1 MAKESVPAVSDEGFF
16 MSIIDQLG
24 VSNID
29 WQKVADK
36 NGIVTKG
43 AANKRFYRMKLKY
56 EKETGVKMGGGG
68 ASPTKGGGASPSK
81 AGTPAAEGEEA
92 IVKEKPAAAKK
103 KAAGKKGG
111 KKRKAAEQEE
121 DEEEGEEG
129 SKRVKGEVDGEE
141 D

>member
-68 ASPTKGGGASPSK
+68 ASPSK

-92 IVKEKPAAAKK
+92 IVKEKPAAGKK
-103 KAAGKKGG
+103 KAVGKKGG
-111 KKRKAAEQEE
+111 KKCKAAEQEE
-121 DEEEGEEG
+121 EEEEIEEG
-129 SKRVKGEVDGEE
+129 SKRVKGEVDGE
-141 D
+141 DD

>member
-56 EKETGVKMGGGG
+56 EKETGVKMGGG
-68 ASPTKGGGASPSK
+68 ASPTKGGASPTK
-81 AGTPAAEGEEA
+81 VGTPAADGEEA
-92 IVKEKPAAAKK
+92 IVKEKPAAGKK
-103 KAAGKKGG
+103 KTAGKKGG
-111 KKRKAAEQEE
+111 KKRKAADAEE
-121 DEEEGEEG
+121 DDEEVEEG
-129 SKRVKGEVDGEE
+129 SKRVKGEAGEG
-141 D
+141 DD

>member
-43 AANKRFYRMKLKY
+43 AANKRFYRMKIKY
-56 EKETGVKMGGGG
+56 EKETGVKMGGG
-68 ASPTKGGGASPSK
+68 ASPTKGGASPTK

-121 DEEEGEEG
+121 EDEETEEG
-129 SKRVKGEVDGEE
+129 AKRVKAEVDGE
-141 D
+141 DD

>member
-56 EKETGVKMGGGG
+56 EKETGVKMGGG
-68 ASPTKGGGASPSK
+68 ASPTKGGGASPTK
-81 AGTPAAEGEEA
+81 AGSPAAEGEEA
-92 IVKEKPAAAKK
+92 IVKEKPAAGKK
-103 KAAGKKGG
+103 KAAAKKGG
-111 KKRKAAEQEE
+111 KKRKVAEQEE
-121 DEEEGEEG
+121 DDEEVEEG
-129 SKRVKGEVDGEE
+129 SKRVKGEADGE
-141 D
+141 DD

>member
-56 EKETGVKMGGGG
+56 EKETGVKMGGGACPTKGG
-68 ASPTKGGGASPSK
+68 ASPTK

-92 IVKEKPAAAKK
+92 IVKEKPAATKK
-103 KAAGKKGG
+103 KAAAKKGG

-121 DEEEGEEG
+121 DDEEAEEG
-129 SKRVKGEVDGEE
+129 SKRVKGEADEE
-141 D
+141 DG